1 MFKKSI
7 YSIAVLALFSGCAQ
21 KDVSVSSYDLAN
33 HWFNVKSLNDNKV
46 VLNKNFTE
54 QYNDG
59 HKTSSYTDFNVY
71 KKSKT
76 NLNEMEKYTFFED
89 INKQNYKTM
98 LSSKDADLKYS
109 ILPNEIKENFIIDE
123 KQISSYKRNL
133 KINDIVI
140 EENDIDGST
149 LLCKF
154 SNYYENM
161 NTKDKINDFFKAKYA
176 TKDKNY
182 NNVMELSCK
191 DSFVDGEY
199 IIYMAKDTGIVLFM
213 RKDID
218 DGSSEETYSILDT
231 QTIIE

>member
-7 YSIAVLALFSGCAQ
+7 YTIAVLALFSGCAQ
-21 KDVSVSSYDLAN
+21 KDVSVGSYDLAN

-59 HKTSSYTDFNVY
+59 HKTSSYADFNVY

-140 EENDIDGST
+140 KENDIDGST

-154 SNYYENM
+154 SNYYESM
-161 NTKDKINDFFKAKYA
+161 NTKDKINDFFKTKYS

-199 IIYMAKDTGIVLFM
+199 IIFMAKDTGIVLFM

-218 DGSSEETYSILDT
+218 DGSVEESFSILDS
-231 QTIIE
+231 QTVME